1 MGKRILVINGH
12 PDRSKAHL
20 CDAFAAAYVEA
31 ASAAGHS
38 VRSIDLANVEFPILR
53 SQEEFESRNVPAALE
68 AAVQDI
74 RWAEHLVFIFPLWLG
89 TMPALLKAFLE
100 QVMRPGVAFEYGA
113 KGGFPKTLLKGR
125 TARLIVTMGMP
136 PLVFRLW
143 FRSHG
148 IATLRRSILNFAGIR
163 PVRETLFGMLDQADE
178 GTCNGWIAQLQ
189 ALGARAIL
197 QAGPRTL
204 WLDPLDHKD

>member
-12 PDRSKAHL
+12 PDRSQAHL

-38 VRSIDLANVEFPILR
+38 VRSVDLANIEFPMLH
-53 SQEEFESRNVPAALE
+53 SQEEFESRNVPRGLE

-74 RWAEHLVFIFPLWLG
+74 RWAEHLVLIFPLWLG

-113 KGGFPKTLLKGR
+113 KGFPKALLKGR

-143 FRSHG
+143 FRGHG
-148 IATLRRSILNFAGIR
+148 IATLRRSILNFAGIS

-178 GTCNGWIAQLQ
+178 STRKRWIAQVQ
-189 ALGARAIL
+189 ELGARAI
-197 QAGPRTL
+197 
-204 WLDPLDHKD
+204 